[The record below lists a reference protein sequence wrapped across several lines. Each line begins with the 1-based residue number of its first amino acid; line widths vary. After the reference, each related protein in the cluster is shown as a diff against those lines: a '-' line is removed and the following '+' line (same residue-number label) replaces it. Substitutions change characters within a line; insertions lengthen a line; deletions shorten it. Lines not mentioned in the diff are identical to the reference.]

1 MQGPPRGAPHPTALF
16 NTVLPIPDGSVTP
29 WGASHAMPPPSWGRR
44 HVGVRLDAELEA
56 SLQTVARQAGCSLSA
71 WVRQALRLYLRQ
83 FRDGEETR
91 RQSRLVARLE
101 APDALAAV
109 LPAWSDWT

>member
-1 MQGPPRGAPHPTALF
+1 
-16 NTVLPIPDGSVTP
+16 VLPIPDRSLTP
-29 WGASHAMPPPSWGRR
+29 WAASLEPPPPSWGRR

-71 WVRQALRLYLRQ
+71 CVRQALRLYLRQ

-91 RQSRLVARLE
+91 RQSQLVARLE
-101 APDALAAV
+101 APDAQAAV